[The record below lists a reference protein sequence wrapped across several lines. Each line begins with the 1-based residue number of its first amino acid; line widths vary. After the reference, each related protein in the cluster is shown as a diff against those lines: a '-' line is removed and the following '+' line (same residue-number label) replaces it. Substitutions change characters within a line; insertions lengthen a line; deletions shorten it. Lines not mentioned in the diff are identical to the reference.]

1 MNPSQTPV
9 VPDWK
14 PQQELMRIPAGF
26 FPRLA
31 HSHADIVYMGWY
43 GPIVGLLTVVSSTF
57 YLLYRGVIWC
67 IDKALS
73 FRRSPI

>member
-1 MNPSQTPV
+1 MDTSQKPS

-14 PQQELMRIPAGF
+14 PQQEPMRIPNGF

-31 HSHADIVYMGWY
+31 HSHADLVYMGWY
-43 GPIVGLLTVVSSTF
+43 GPLVGLFTVMSSTV

-67 IDKALS
+67 IDKTLS
-73 FRRSPI
+73 FRRTPT